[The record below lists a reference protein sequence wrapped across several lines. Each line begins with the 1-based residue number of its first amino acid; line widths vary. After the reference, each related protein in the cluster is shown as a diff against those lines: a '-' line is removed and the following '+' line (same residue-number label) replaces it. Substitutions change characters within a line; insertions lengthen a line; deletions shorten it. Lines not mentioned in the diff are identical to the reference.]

1 MQRDRVS
8 LKGVPGTIGL
18 GLIEVE
24 TCSLADG
31 MEGAI
36 SQTEKFLSIP
46 KARLQKKRNETM
58 PRFIGDIQ
66 NKMINGDVLAW
77 NINAGDCLNTDVPSV
92 AVLIRFKDATRIDE
106 CVYASINSESRDAM
120 CVVFKCAVCAVMHH
134 VKPAKGGNR
143 PVNCEQ
149 CKQK

>member
-24 TCSLADG
+24 KCSLADG

-46 KARLQKKRNETM
+46 KARHSKKRNEPLM

-77 NINAGDCLNTDVPSV
+77 NLNAGDCPNTDVPSV
-92 AVLIRFKDATRIDE
+92 AVLIRFKDAARIDE
-106 CVYASINSESRDAM
+106 CVFA
-120 CVVFKCAVCAVMHH
+120 
-134 VKPAKGGNR
+134 
-143 PVNCEQ
+143 
-149 CKQK
+149 